1 MLWDLSRIPHA
12 MAKFTQPD
20 GCMISLVTAA
30 DLGTSPC
37 EFCIILQQ
45 ISLKLPENPEEI
57 CGDNLGAERTPPVVG
72 ASLSFSAVLLLAVSP
87 SCAVPPLSPLEPSL
101 STLPANICKVFGT
114 AWTGARAGMRR
125 PQLGWLCVCNDD
137 GLVMSQT
144 NRAGTPHAV
153 LKTCPHAPG

>member
-20 GCMISLVTAA
+20 GWMISLVTAA

-57 CGDNLGAERTPPVVG
+57 CGDNLGAERMPPVVG

-87 SCAVPPLSPLEPSL
+87 
-101 STLPANICKVFGT
+101 
-114 AWTGARAGMRR
+114 
-125 PQLGWLCVCNDD
+125 
-137 GLVMSQT
+137 
-144 NRAGTPHAV
+144 
-153 LKTCPHAPG
+153 